1 MIQRIV
7 LSVVLGAFL
16 AFAACEETNGGIGT
30 SPSEPQAPTQ
40 TVEPTAPAVLAV
52 GTEDVPS
59 LCGVWVRA
67 TSQLADDASLVGE
80 PPDVVTFTGE
90 HVSCVDAVTIAAV
103 RYPDRSFVR
112 RVHAVVAYRA
122 YEAE

>member
-16 AFAACEETNGGIGT
+16 AFAACQDTNGGIGT
-30 SPSEPQAPTQ
+30 SPSEPQAPVP
-40 TVEPTAPAVLAV
+40 VEPTAPAILAA

-59 LCGVWVRA
+59 MCGVWVRA
-67 TSQLADDASLVGE
+67 TSQLADDAALAGE

-90 HVSCVDAVTIAAV
+90 HVSCVDAVTIAVV

-112 RVHAVVAYRA
+112 RVHAVVVYRA